1 MADLAAPVLD
11 VRGLTT
17 VFHTRQGEIHAVNA
31 VSFALKR
38 GEVLGVVGESGS
50 GKSVTMMSLV
60 GLLPTPPAEVRAGQ
74 VMLGTRELLQMSAK
88 DLSDVRGAK
97 VGFVFQDPMTS
108 LNPVLGVGTQ
118 ITDILLRHKDLS
130 KKQARSRA
138 IELLDLVGI
147 RNPKARASD
156 FPHEFSGGMRQR
168 VTIAMAIS
176 CEPKLLIADEPTTA
190 LDVTVQSQILR
201 LLGKLQNEFGMAL
214 LLITHDL
221 AVTAGLVDRVYVMN
235 QGEIVETGDVNEI
248 FSNPQNAY
256 TRSLLDS
263 VPDLTVSKAAH
274 AAKIAAGTSTLPN
287 WEAGA

>member
-1 MADLAAPVLD
+1 MTFQPLID
-11 VRGLTT
+11 VKNLSVTFMGRDKD
-17 VFHTRQGEIHAVNA
+17 VHAVREI
-31 VSFALKR
+31 SFQVFP
-38 GEVLGVVGESGS
+38 GEAIGFVGESGS
-50 GKSVTMMSLV
+50 GKSATARSLV
-60 GLLPTPPAEVRAGQ
+60 QLTPEGARAKIEGEAIFDGVNLLSLTE
-74 VMLGTRELLQMSAK
+74 K
-88 DLSDVRGAK
+88 KISDIRGRQISM
-97 VGFVFQDPMTS
+97 VFQDPMTS